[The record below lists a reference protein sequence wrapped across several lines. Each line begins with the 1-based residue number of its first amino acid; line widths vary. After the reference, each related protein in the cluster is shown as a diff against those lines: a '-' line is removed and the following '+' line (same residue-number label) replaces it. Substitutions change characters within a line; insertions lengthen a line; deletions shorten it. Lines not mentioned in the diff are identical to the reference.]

1 MKSPIQKIKTPLDWF
16 FNELCNKD
24 FLSKLPMDEFIK
36 AKQMEKIFFNYREA
50 DNNVK
55 NWNKG
60 GFINDNKYKQPIKHK
75 K

>member
-1 MKSPIQKIKTPLDWF
+1 MKSPIHKIKTPLDWF
-16 FNELCNKD
+16 LNELCNKD

-60 GFINDNKYKQPIKHK
+60 GFISDNKYKQPIKHK